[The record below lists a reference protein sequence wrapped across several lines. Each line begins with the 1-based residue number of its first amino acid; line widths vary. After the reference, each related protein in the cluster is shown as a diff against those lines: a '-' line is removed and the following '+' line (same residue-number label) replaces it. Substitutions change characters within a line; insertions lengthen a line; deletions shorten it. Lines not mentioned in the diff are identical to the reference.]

1 MDTKN
6 RMRPLITA
14 IALAV
19 SASAA
24 AQCYVRSATV
34 VSGASQLQR
43 IADIKEIKLPYNGLR
58 KCIATMRVQINNEWQ
73 DAEGEGIAET
83 DQQACSNARDI
94 AQARFLIP
102 VDDPV
107 VNSESSMVCTDAPPI
122 RIRERIR
129 VGDWI
134 QESEVGV
141 FHRYPRPFRHQG
153 TECKWFSHK
162 EAHLG
167 KPVGF
172 AGIMCT
178 MQPGKWQV
186 VDLF

>member
-1 MDTKN
+1 MDTTN

-19 SASAA
+19 TTSAA
-24 AQCYVRSATV
+24 AECYLRSATV
-34 VSGASQLQR
+34 VAGVANVQR
-43 IADIKEIKLPYNGLR
+43 IADVRETKLPYNGLR
-58 KCIATMRVQINNEWQ
+58 KCIATMRVQVDNEWQ

-94 AQARFLIP
+94 AQARFLVP
-102 VDDPV
+102 VDNPV

-122 RIRERIR
+122 RIREKIR

-134 QESEVGV
+134 EESEVGV
-141 FHRYPRPFRHQG
+141 FHRYPKPFRHQG
-153 TECKWFSHK
+153 DQCKWFTHK

-178 MQPGKWQV
+178 MKPGKWQV

>member
-1 MDTKN
+1 MDTTN

-19 SASAA
+19 ATSVSAE
-24 AQCYVRSATV
+24 CYVRTATV
-34 VSGASQLQR
+34 STGSSQLQR
-43 IADIKEIKLPYNGLR
+43 VNIVKEEKLPYNGLR
-58 KCIATMRVQINNEWQ
+58 KCIATMRVQVSGEWQ

-83 DQQACSNARDI
+83 DQQACSQARDI

-102 VDDPV
+102 VEDPV

-122 RIRERIR
+122 KIRERIR

-134 QESEVGV
+134 EESEVGV
-141 FHRYPRPFRHQG
+141 FHRYPQPFRHQG
-153 TECKWFSHK
+153 TDCKWFSHR

-167 KPVGF
+167 RPVGM

-178 MQPGKWQV
+178 MRPGKWQV

>member
-1 MDTKN
+1 MDYTN

-14 IALAV
+14 IVMAM
-19 SASAA
+19 SASAGA
-24 AQCYVRSATV
+24 ECYVRSATV

-43 IADIKEIKLPYNGLR
+43 IADVRETKLPYNGLR
-58 KCIATMRVQINNEWQ
+58 KCIAQMRVQVDGAWQ

-83 DQQACSNARDI
+83 DQQACSRARDI

-102 VDDPV
+102 VEDPV
-107 VNSESSMVCTDAPPI
+107 VNSESSMVCTDAPSI

-134 QESEVGV
+134 EESEVGV
-141 FHRYPRPFRHQG
+141 FHRYPQPFRYQG
-153 TECKWFSHK
+153 TDCKWFTHR

-178 MQPGKWQV
+178 MRPGKWQV
-186 VDLF
+186 IDLF